1 MPDPQLK
8 SLVGADA
15 ADDAE
20 DEAYRAEVNGDE
32 AVGGSTAVPSQND
45 TEELAEAAGIVV
57 DDDTPLDT
65 EEMLAE
71 RDLDRWELD
80 PASAV
85 VGVDVPTV

>member
-1 MPDPQLK
+1 MTDPK
-8 SLVGADA
+8 ANSLIGADSQ
-15 ADDAE
+15 DDAE
-20 DEAYRAEVNGDE
+20 DDAYRAEVNGDE
-32 AVGGSTAVPSQND
+32 AVGGSTAVPDRND
-45 TEELAEAAGIVV
+45 TEKLAEAVGIVR

-85 VGVDVPTV
+85 DR

>member
-1 MPDPQLK
+1 MPDPQLN
-8 SLVGADA
+8 SLIGADA

-20 DEAYRAEVNGDE
+20 EEAYRAEVNGDE

-65 EEMLAE
+65 EEMLLE

-85 VGVDVPTV
+85 VGEASA